1 MILIFGI
8 ANFKNN
14 YGLRKKK
21 ISLNKI
27 KDIFSSLEKEKI
39 CRGKGVDGSKAWN
52 YRGRC
57 DRIITG

>member
-21 ISLNKI
+21 ISLNNI

-39 CRGKGVDGSKAWN
+39 KFIDTAPSYYQDNKDYFIR
-52 YRGRC
+52 
-57 DRIITG
+57 